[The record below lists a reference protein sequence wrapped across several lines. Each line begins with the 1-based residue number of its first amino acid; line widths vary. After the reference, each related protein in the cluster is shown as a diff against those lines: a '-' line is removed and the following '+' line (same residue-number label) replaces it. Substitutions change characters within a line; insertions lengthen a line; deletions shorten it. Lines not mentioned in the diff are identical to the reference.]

1 MIVLDTNVLSALMRA
16 APDTAVVAWLDG
28 QPAESIW
35 TTTITVFEIRFGIEI
50 LPDSRRRRQLQ
61 DLFELVLR
69 EGLEQRI
76 LAFDAPAAQRAA
88 TLSASRQETGRPID
102 FRDTMIAGIVLAQR
116 ASIATRNTRHF
127 ADLDVPVIDPWVSA

>member
-16 APDTAVVAWLDG
+16 APDNAVVAWLDG
-28 QPAESIW
+28 QRPESIW

-50 LPDSRRRRQLQ
+50 LPDSRRRKQLQ
-61 DLFELVLR
+61 DLFEQVLR

-76 LAFDAPAAQRAA
+76 LAFDAQAARDAA
-88 TLSASRQETGRPID
+88 TLAASRQKKGRAID

-127 ADLDVPVIDPWVSA
+127 ADLEVPVIDPWVSA